1 MFFVTG
7 DEETSP
13 VFEFRDVHIPI
24 ITSAGMVYY
33 FFSHLEMLI
42 LVTAGLTKS
51 DGTATEKVLPDTN
64 NKNCSSFLNKEE
76 LPNGV
81 RS

>member
-1 MFFVTG
+1 MKLGHGGMFVHPPFL
-7 DEETSP
+7 EY
-13 VFEFRDVHIPI
+13 RDVHIPT

-51 DGTATEKVLPDTN
+51 DGTATEKVLSDTN
-64 NKNCSSFLNKEE
+64 KI
-76 LPNGV
+76 
-81 RS
+81 

>member
-1 MFFVTG
+1 
-7 DEETSP
+7 
-13 VFEFRDVHIPI
+13 
-24 ITSAGMVYY
+24 MVYY

-64 NKNCSSFLNKEE
+64 ILKIKLKTARLN
-76 LPNGV
+76 L
-81 RS
+81 

>member
-1 MFFVTG
+1 
-7 DEETSP
+7 
-13 VFEFRDVHIPI
+13 
-24 ITSAGMVYY
+24 MVYY

-64 NKNCSSFLNKEE
+64 NFKALFSSIVF
-76 LPNGV
+76 
-81 RS
+81 RSYYSSRGLIEPITLVN